1 MRPSVSIKVF
11 RVQTKRNVN
20 VGEDKVLLIYLVFI
34 RYF

>member
-1 MRPSVSIKVF
+1 MHPSVPIKF
-11 RVQTKRNVN
+11 FTVQTKRNVN

>member
-1 MRPSVSIKVF
+1 MHPSLPIKVF

-20 VGEDKVLLIYLVFI
+20 VGEDKVLLMYLVFI

>member
-1 MRPSVSIKVF
+1 MRPSVAIKVF